1 MSLPFAQGYDLSAV
15 STRDYA
21 QAVMVAGERVGG
33 YTFEISGVEQ
43 GEGILT
49 LTFATTNARQLSGT
63 AVDIAAEEVLSVAVP
78 VSDVPEFVD
87 HGATFARCSDRKY

>member
-1 MSLPFAQGYDLSAV
+1 MSLPFAQGYDLSGL

-43 GEGILT
+43 GDGILT
-49 LTFATTNARQLSGT
+49 LTFATSQ
-63 AVDIAAEEVLSVAVP
+63 
-78 VSDVPEFVD
+78 
-87 HGATFARCSDRKY
+87 CSLQAKQRRGRYRS